1 MQTSKHSYAIQ
12 KRYEETFGK
21 KGIHDKAVADLKA
34 TECLIPIVQSTV
46 KSLNTWIHTDH
57 WESKNQRLQCL
68 VDLDLEELVYSLTA
82 VICLECIKPMKL
94 VSVASMCAKHL
105 GMSNKIE
112 AIQTVAEILSILGD
126 QDLCDITIGQENTRW
141 VHIRYELDAAVLQ
154 YKFDA
159 MYLPPMIIKPRVLRH
174 NRSSGYIT
182 QQGESLILGFYENHH
197 DEDICL
203 DVLNI
208 LNANEYC
215 LDEAV
220 IAHCSDSWTQEE
232 LTSEEFNEL
241 SHQDKLIYS
250 MSQEQWEIHQE
261 QSYKI
266 KTLML
271 YHNNS
276 FYLQNKVDKRG
287 RIYTSGYHIS
297 TQGNG
302 FKKAAIN
309 LKKKEICTGLEDW
322 Q

>member
-1 MQTSKHSYAIQ
+1 M
-12 KRYEETFGK
+12 E
-21 KGIHDKAVADLKA
+21 
-34 TECLIPIVQSTV
+34 
-46 KSLNTWIHTDH
+46 
-57 WESKNQRLQCL
+57 
-68 VDLDLEELVYSLTA
+68 
-82 VICLECIKPMKL
+82 
-94 VSVASMCAKHL
+94 
-105 GMSNKIE
+105 KI
-112 AIQTVAEILSILGD
+112 
-126 QDLCDITIGQENTRW
+126 
-141 VHIRYELDAAVLQ
+141 
-154 YKFDA
+154 
-159 MYLPPMIIKPRVLRH
+159 
-174 NRSSGYIT
+174 
-182 QQGESLILGFYENHH
+182 H

-220 IAHCSDSWTQEE
+220 IAYCSDTWTQEE

-297 TQGNG
+297 TQGNS
-302 FKKAAIN
+302 FKKACIN
-309 LKKKEICTGLEDW
+309 LKKKEICTGLEGW
-322 Q
+322 